1 MSHRKGRD
9 GLIIND
15 KTMSKD
21 VYIQYCGPY
30 SIQTSDA
37 TRISQS
43 IESTS
48 FTIER
53 AQLRD
58 TEQMVIIDGGNQ
70 E

>member
-1 MSHRKGRD
+1 
-9 GLIIND
+9 
-15 KTMSKD
+15 MSKD

-30 SIQTSDA
+30 LIQTSDA

-53 AQLRD
+53 VQLRD
-58 TEQMVIIDGGNQ
+58 TERVVIIDGGNQ